1 MQLLV
6 VTQDQQMTTFAYVRV
21 STSEQAADDRTS
33 LASQQRAAEAIA
45 TLRGESIAETVADA
59 GISGS
64 VPLTDRP
71 GGGSMLAHLTPGDVI
86 IAAKLDRLFRSAR
99 DALEMVDRL
108 RERGVSVV
116 LADMGA
122 EPVTE
127 NGVSKLF
134 FSILASVAEFERW
147 RIAERMQEGRVG
159 KRTRNGHIGGHA
171 PYGFRVVGK
180 GRAARLEAVAGEEA
194 VIDRARTLRD
204 AGMTFRAISAH
215 LASEGRVS
223 RSGRAFNPAQVRRM
237 TAS

>member
-1 MQLLV
+1 
-6 VTQDQQMTTFAYVRV
+6 MTTFAYVRV
-21 STSEQAADDRTS
+21 STTEQAADDRTS

-45 TLRGESIAETVADA
+45 TLRGENIAETVADA
-59 GISGS
+59 GVSGS

-71 GGGSMLAHLTPGDVI
+71 GGASLLARLSPGDVI

-108 RERGVSVV
+108 KERGVSVV

-159 KRTRNGHIGGHA
+159 KRTRGGHVGGHA
-171 PYGFRVVGK
+171 PYGFRVVGE
-180 GRAARLEAVAGEEA
+180 GRAARLEPVAGEQA
-194 VIDRARTLRD
+194 VIERARTLRD
-204 AGMTFRAISAH
+204 GGMTFRSISAH
-215 LASEGRVS
+215 LAAEGRVS

-237 TAS
+237 VAF